1 MAKKSLEFATSNE
14 EKMKALGI
22 LLSTFIKEG
31 IEFSLSQDGYYIC
44 LTIGGFWDD
53 PKRNRWDQWSR

>member
-31 IEFSLSQDGYYIC
+31 IEFSLAQDDYYIHI
-44 LTIGGFWDD
+44 TITRGF
-53 PKRNRWDQWSR
+53 

>member
-31 IEFSLSQDGYYIC
+31 IEFSLCQDDHYIRV
-44 LTIGGFWDD
+44 TITGGF
-53 PKRNRWDQWSR
+53 

>member
-31 IEFSLSQDGYYIC
+31 IEFSLHQDDYSIR
-44 LTIGGFWDD
+44 LTIAGGL
-53 PKRNRWDQWSR
+53 